1 MATLPLFTLRQYYD
15 WCKEYQ
21 FVIHDY
27 IIENGCVEVKIKI
40 SILEQLYASGYKTM
54 NQVKGRMFRALGL
67 CP

>member
-27 IIENGCVEVKIKI
+27 IVKNGYVMVKIKI
-40 SILEQLYASGYKTM
+40 SILEQLYLSGYKTM
-54 NQVKGRMFRALGL
+54 N
-67 CP
+67 